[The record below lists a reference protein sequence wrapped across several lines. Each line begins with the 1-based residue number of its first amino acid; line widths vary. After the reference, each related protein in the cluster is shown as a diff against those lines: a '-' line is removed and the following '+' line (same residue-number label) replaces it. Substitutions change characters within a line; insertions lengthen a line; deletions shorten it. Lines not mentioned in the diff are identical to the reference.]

1 MIHRIIITAML
12 LATPP
17 AVLAE
22 EITEQEKVD
31 ALRLGYAL
39 NGNSMVRWGAIDL
52 STIRNPMA
60 PYPLRAS
67 PSSPMDFYGPPRPLT
82 MEPEK

>member
-1 MIHRIIITAML
+1 MIHRVIITAML

-22 EITEQEKVD
+22 EITEQDKID
-31 ALRLGYAL
+31 ALKLGYAL

-52 STIRNPMA
+52 SSLRNPMA
-60 PYPLRAS
+60 PYPLQQQ
-67 PSSPMDFYGPPRPLT
+67 PIDPYGPPRPLI

>member
-22 EITEQEKVD
+22 EITEQDKVD
-31 ALRLGYAL
+31 ALKLGYAL

-52 STIRNPMA
+52 SSLRNPMA
-60 PYPLRAS
+60 PYPLQQL
-67 PSSPMDFYGPPRPLT
+67 PIDPYGPPRPLT

>member
-1 MIHRIIITAML
+1 VIHRIIVTAML

-22 EITEQEKVD
+22 EITEQEKAD
-31 ALRLGYAL
+31 ALKLGYAL

-60 PYPLRAS
+60 PYPLQL
-67 PSSPMDFYGPPRPLT
+67 PIDPYGPPRPLT